1 MKTTFIALAGAAA
14 LMLGWTPAAPV
25 QSAGVTPFLFPFGP
39 AHGLLP
45 DVATADRQG
54 TQFGM
59 TLLGGTGACQPGPG
73 CGTVFSLAP
82 PGPGGQSWTFHRLYD
97 FTGGRD
103 GSGSPTPLTVAP
115 NGTLYGYAVVPSQ
128 ATIFS
133 LTPPA
138 SVGGP
143 WAFKIL
149 RVFHGNFEGGLGG
162 LQTPLIYRH
171 GALYGIAVGGST
183 ACGQVGCGSVFRLTP
198 GPRGGE
204 WTFRTLFSFTGGA
217 AGGEPDWIAGF
228 GDGGP
233 LYVSTSLVNG
243 AVVAI
248 TPPGSGGVWTERV
261 ITTFAGGADG
271 QGPGNLILLPDGKL
285 YGLAIA
291 SGANV
296 VFQLSPPASAASP
309 WTRTTIGSV
318 SDNGYGPTSLAQGP
332 DGSLIGAIYGDVD
345 LFPGGIFQFT
355 PPVSGGAW
363 TYSLVWNFHDNP
375 GRNPLNVVTGADGNL
390 LGALD
395 GGDSSD
401 GYAFA
406 LRRR

>member
-1 MKTTFIALAGAAA
+1 MKSTLIALAGATA
-14 LMLGWTPAAPV
+14 LMLGWTPAAHV
-25 QSAGVTPFLFPFGP
+25 QSAGLTLLLFPFGP

-45 DVATADRQG
+45 NVVTADKQG
-54 TQFGM
+54 TEFGM
-59 TLLGGTGACQPGPG
+59 TLLGGTGDCQIGPG

-82 PGPGGQSWTFHRLYD
+82 PQAGGGAWIFHRLYD

-103 GSGSPTPLTVAP
+103 GSGSPTPLTVAA
-115 NGTLYGYAVVPSQ
+115 NGTLYGYTVVPSQ

-138 SVGGP
+138 NVGRP

-149 RVFHGNFEGGLGG
+149 HVFHGNFEGGLGG

-171 GALYGIAVGGST
+171 GALYGIAVGGSG
-183 ACGQVGCGSVFRLTP
+183 ACGQIGCGSVFGLTP
-198 GPRGGE
+198 NPRGGE
-204 WTFRTLFSFTGGA
+204 WTLKTLFSFTGGA
-217 AGGEPDWIAGF
+217 ASGEPDWIAGF
-228 GDGGP
+228 GDVGP
-233 LYVSTSLVNG
+233 LYVCTSLGNG

-248 TPPGSGGVWTERV
+248 TPPRSGGVWTERV
-261 ITTFAGGADG
+261 ITTFAGGDDG
-271 QGPGNLILLPDGKL
+271 QAPGNLVPSPDGKL

-291 SGANV
+291 SGADV

-309 WTRTTIGSV
+309 WARTTIGSV
-318 SDNGYGPTSLAQGP
+318 SDQGYGPTSLAQGS

-355 PPVSGGAW
+355 PPASGGAW
-363 TYSLVWNFHDNP
+363 KYSLVWNFHDHP
-375 GRNPLNVVTGADGNL
+375 GRNPLNVVTGAEGTL